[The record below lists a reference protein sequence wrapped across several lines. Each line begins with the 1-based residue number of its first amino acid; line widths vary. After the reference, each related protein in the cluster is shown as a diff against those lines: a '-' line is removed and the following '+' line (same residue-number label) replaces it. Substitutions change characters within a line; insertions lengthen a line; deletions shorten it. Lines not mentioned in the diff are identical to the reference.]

1 MDSKGSE
8 KKMPTKL
15 LRSVLMADIER
26 EMGKG
31 GRERVKI
38 KRKRV
43 CSLASVDDVVL
54 TTEGERKMKKR
65 MIERLEKY
73 LNRKRLV
80 LSVNKKK

>member
-31 GRERVKI
+31 GRGRVKI
-38 KRKRV
+38 ERND
-43 CSLASVDDVVL
+43 LVL

-65 MIERLEKY
+65 MIEKLEKY